1 MKSIEFIVERVDFGD
16 GVMPLARYEVRQN
29 VGDGRH
35 KRFMTVIDGGSFLL
49 DAMKMVV
56 ALGRKGVSSSDI
68 KMVKIT
74 MYTDKEGTK
83 HGKV

>member
-1 MKSIEFIVERVDFGD
+1 MKSRQFIVERVDLGD
-16 GVMPLARYEVRQN
+16 GVMQLARYEVRQN

-35 KRFMTVIDGGSFLL
+35 KRFMPVLAGGSFLL
-49 DAMKMVV
+49 DAVKMVV

>member
-35 KRFMTVIDGGSFLL
+35 KRFMTVIGG
-49 DAMKMVV
+49 
-56 ALGRKGVSSSDI
+56 GVFSA
-68 KMVKIT
+68 
-74 MYTDKEGTK
+74 
-83 HGKV
+83 